1 MFVLLPI
8 GDEPNQHLRKP
19 VLTWL
24 LVAANVAIFAVMA
37 SEGGR
42 EESLEP
48 VLRRWGYV
56 PAVADPV
63 TVLTHMFCHVSWLHV
78 LGNCLFLWIF
88 GDNVESRLG
97 HLRFLVAYLATGVA
111 ALYVH
116 LLFEGSAS
124 DQVLV
129 GASGAVSGV
138 QGLYFVACPGARVRM
153 LFWFI
158 YIVRTFL
165 VPARLVMVLW
175 FLVQDVVPVLVA
187 GRGDNVAH
195 WAHLG
200 GFASGLLLMGLLLP
214 WVGRNERPQRPSVN
228 ERYRR
233 RLPPRGL

>member
-8 GDEPNQHLRKP
+8 GDEPNRHLRKP
-19 VLTWL
+19 VVTWL
-24 LVAANVAIFAVMA
+24 LLVANLAFFAWLSHA
-37 SEGGR
+37 GPDEA
-42 EESLEP
+42 SLEAM
-48 VLRRWGYV
+48 LRRWGYV
-56 PAVADPV
+56 PSVADPV

-97 HLRFLVAYLATGVA
+97 HVRFLLAYLATGVV
-111 ALYVH
+111 ALHAH
-116 LLFEGSAS
+116 LAFEGLGS

-138 QGLYFVACPGARVRM
+138 QGLYFVACPGARVR
-153 LFWFI
+153 LLLWFI

-165 VPARLVMVLW
+165 VPARLVMVIW
-175 FLVQDVVPVLVA
+175 FVVQDVVPVLA
-187 GRGDNVAH
+187 RGSQDNVAH

-200 GFASGLLLMGLLLP
+200 GFASGLLLMGILLP
-214 WVGRNERPQRPSVN
+214 WVGRNERPPRPGVN

-233 RLPPRGL
+233 RVPTRRA

>member
-1 MFVLLPI
+1 MFALLPI

-19 VLTWL
+19 VVTWL
-24 LVAANVAIFAVMA
+24 LLAGNLGAFALMA
-37 SEGGR
+37 SQGSAEG
-42 EESLEP
+42 SLEP

-56 PAVADPV
+56 PQVADPI

-97 HLRFLVAYLATGVA
+97 HVRFLLAYVATGVA
-111 ALYVH
+111 ALYAHVA
-116 LLFEGSAS
+116 FEGSAS

-138 QGLYFVACPGARVRM
+138 QGLYFIACPGARVRM
-153 LFWFI
+153 LFWFL

-165 VPARLVMVLW
+165 VPARLVMVAW
-175 FLVQDVVPVLVA
+175 FLVQDVVPVLVG
-187 GRGDNVAH
+187 GRQDNVAH

-200 GFASGLLLMGLLLP
+200 GFASGLLLMGILLP
-214 WVGRNERPQRPSVN
+214 WVGRNERPDRPGVN

-233 RLPPRGL
+233 RLSARDL